1 MANVCN
7 DRKEIEAN
15 AQALVVIK
23 LYCNISNFHSIY
35 ANLISWLLILSFAFG
50 QSLRCS
56 FPFSKRRHSHSHM
69 PTHSQFAIFLWCT
82 FYTLSMWL
90 QTNYTVFTTQHVR
103 HPVRLFSFVRVLFLV
118 SEHTSINNTNT
129 PNVSANSGR
138 FTRSLSI
145 WDTDNGNTHTCQ
157 TLQSQII

>member
-56 FPFSKRRHSHSHM
+56 FPFSKRRHSALTL
-69 PTHSQFAIFLWCT
+69 THAHT
-82 FYTLSMWL
+82 FTLCDFSLMYIL
-90 QTNYTVFTTQHVR
+90 HTFHV
-103 HPVRLFSFVRVLFLV
+103 
-118 SEHTSINNTNT
+118 I
-129 PNVSANSGR
+129 A
-138 FTRSLSI
+138 
-145 WDTDNGNTHTCQ
+145 D
-157 TLQSQII
+157 